1 LSVTAE
7 RARSH
12 ADTSC
17 TEEVSPSEFPI
28 SICSEFT
35 CPGVPGEI
43 IPGFRSR
50 REESRLSRIL
60 HSPNKKIKG
69 VKSKTILFNR
79 QVDGQRVEVKAVILA
94 SAAYGLPITSDQD
107 KYLAFQKI
115 VSEIRRAH
123 GKVRNPVGFS
133 SAYIL
138 RILGLDTDA
147 ARTMRTSSSGVSG

>member
-1 LSVTAE
+1 MDFVRVEKNLASLGFFT
-7 RARSH
+7 
-12 ADTSC
+12 
-17 TEEVSPSEFPI
+17 PS
-28 SICSEFT
+28 
-35 CPGVPGEI
+35 
-43 IPGFRSR
+43 
-50 REESRLSRIL
+50 
-60 HSPNKKIKG
+60 NKKIRG

-79 QVDGQRVEVKAVILA
+79 QVDGQKVEVKAVILP

>member
-1 LSVTAE
+1 
-7 RARSH
+7 
-12 ADTSC
+12 
-17 TEEVSPSEFPI
+17 
-28 SICSEFT
+28 
-35 CPGVPGEI
+35 
-43 IPGFRSR
+43 
-50 REESRLSRIL
+50 
-60 HSPNKKIKG
+60 